1 MIKFLFSAAVVLIC
15 LFIIVLLLS
24 LMTWVFMKLLRLL
37 FPAKF
42 AVVPSAKREKD
53 VQ

>member
-15 LFIIVLLLS
+15 LFVIVLLLVG
-24 LMTWVFMKLLRLL
+24 MTWIVAKLLRLL
-37 FPAKF
+37 FPQRF
-42 AVVPSAKREKD
+42 AVVPAAKREKD